1 MNAQRAELCF
11 GLDIGS
17 TTVKLVV
24 VERQSQDIIWRDYRR
39 HETRQLD
46 VAADMITA
54 AINETGARIG
64 ADQLF
69 VTGQGSQVLADD
81 LDVASV
87 HEVNAIVAAS
97 RALHPQCRSIIEL
110 GGQDAKI
117 VVFRENG
124 EELRRHAS
132 MNDKC
137 AGGTGS
143 VIDKLGTKLG
153 FDSEGLRK
161 ARFDG
166 LRIHPVAGKCGV
178 FAETDLIG
186 LQKQGVPEDEL
197 LASLFDSIVGQNLS
211 VLTRGFTLHPQVL
224 LIGGPHAFFPGLV
237 EAWRAAIPK
246 TWAERDVQVDL
257 SAGIDK
263 QIIVP
268 EGAQDFAALGAVL
281 SGLEEELVSPL
292 FDPEKIRKINDLR
305 RRDLRKKRAGKPLV
319 GSDEELQAFLQAFF
333 FLLF

>member
-24 VERQSQDIIWRDYRR
+24 LERETKQILWRDYRR
-39 HETRQLD
+39 HETQQLG
-46 VAADMITA
+46 VAADMIQRA
-54 AINETGARIG
+54 LEETGAHLGR
-64 ADQLF
+64 DQFF

-81 LDVASV
+81 LGVASV
-87 HEVNAIVAAS
+87 HEVNAVVAAT
-97 RALHPQCRSIIEL
+97 RANYPQCRSIIEL

-153 FDSEGLRK
+153 FDREGLRK
-161 ARFDG
+161 ARFNG

-197 LASLFDSIVGQNLS
+197 LASLFDSIVGQ
-211 VLTRGFTLHPQVL
+211 
-224 LIGGPHAFFPGLV
+224 I
-237 EAWRAAIPK
+237 
-246 TWAERDVQVDL
+246 
-257 SAGIDK
+257 
-263 QIIVP
+263 
-268 EGAQDFAALGAVL
+268 
-281 SGLEEELVSPL
+281 SPC
-292 FDPEKIRKINDLR
+292 
-305 RRDLRKKRAGKPLV
+305 
-319 GSDEELQAFLQAFF
+319 
-333 FLLF
+333 